1 MLLAELPVGFKP
13 LSQHF
18 PQRNRIISGLAL
30 ATVVVEAGLK
40 SGSLITANFALEQNR
55 EVFAVPGFPL
65 DPRCIGSNRLIK
77 NGAYLLEN
85 VNDIIS
91 NVISKDKLSDSL
103 KEREKYFNSL
113 SLNMGNNNIQI
124 NDKDRKAVIELLSA
138 SEVTIDAIAQQ
149 SQLELPILYTIF
161 LELELAGKIIRS
173 AGNKISLIY

>member
-1 MLLAELPVGFKP
+1 V
-13 LSQHF
+13 
-18 PQRNRIISGLAL
+18 
-30 ATVVVEAGLK
+30 GLK

-55 EVFAVPGFPL
+55 EVFAVPGFRL

-85 VNDIIS
+85 VDDIIS

-113 SLNMGNNNIQI
+113 SLNMGNNSIQI
-124 NDKDRKAVIELLSA
+124 DDKDRKAVIELLSA
-138 SEVTIDAIAQQ
+138 SEVTIEAIAHQSQSQ

>member
-1 MLLAELPVGFKP
+1 M
-13 LSQHF
+13 
-18 PQRNRIISGLAL
+18 
-30 ATVVVEAGLK
+30 GLK

-55 EVFAVPGFPL
+55 EVFAVPGFRL

-85 VNDIIS
+85 VDDIIS

-113 SLNMGNNNIQI
+113 SLNMGNNSIQI
-124 NDKDRKAVIELLSA
+124 DDKDRKAVIELLSA
-138 SEVTIDAIAQQ
+138 SEVTIEAIAHQSQSQSQ